1 MTFKRLLQ
9 AILPA
14 VMLLTFQVALAQ
26 TKTVSGRVTDSRD
39 GSPVSGA
46 TVTAKGTTTGTSTNA
61 EGYFSLS
68 VPSSATTLVVSSVG
82 FGTTEMPISDNM
94 VVALTATAG
103 SSLSEVVVTGYG
115 TTRKKDLTGAVTSVK
130 AKDFN
135 QGIFASPDNLI
146 QGKVAGVQVVNNSGA
161 PGGAATIR
169 IRGVGS
175 IRSGN
180 SPLIVVDGVPLS
192 GGTAAPGNGTPLGGS
207 PGENPLNFINP
218 SDIASMDVLKDASAT
233 AIFGSR
239 GANGVIMITTKKGQ
253 SGAPKIEFNT
263 AVGVSSLL
271 RRMDVLNGDEYRS
284 ALKSYGLTSGDFGG
298 NVDALDAIL
307 RTGFQQNYNIA
318 ISGGNDNGKYRVSAG
333 YLDNQGIVKESGFKK
348 ISANLSSSFKF
359 LESKRLGLDI
369 NLLTSQ
375 TVTKQAPIS
384 NDAGFQGSL
393 IGQALQWNPTHPLY
407 KTDGSVW
414 VNNNLGA
421 TTVNPM
427 AMLDAHDDVSNLSTI
442 LASISPS
449 YKILNNL
456 EYRMLYSVNYGAGE
470 RKSEIRNW
478 LNLTGNLGWAQIA
491 NNRSLNQQLTHTLTY
506 SPKLTDNLSLNA
518 VIGYEY
524 LKYDFRGNGMTG
536 NRFVDYPGLKYWDYM
551 GNVPAADRSMYSFA
565 NPISELQSYFAR
577 AVFNWSDRLLLTATF
592 RADGS
597 SKFGANNK
605 YGYFPSLAAAWNIDN
620 ESFMKDNGIF
630 STLKLRASW
639 GKTGNQEFP
648 SGASIPIVGI
658 GQGPNQNRVNF
669 ENPDIKWETNTM
681 TNIGVDFGVLDNR
694 LTGSIDW
701 FNRVTSDPIFQFDVT
716 APGPSVGRYWRN
728 LPATIKNTGLE
739 LALNG
744 ALIREAN
751 MTWNVGVNI
760 AFLDNV
766 LNDLSGAYET
776 GAISGQGLSGATAQR
791 LASGQPL
798 NVWYLRQFEGID
810 KSTGQ
815 SIYKDG
821 GNTLY
826 YSGSPNPR
834 QVYGF
839 TTDFSWNKMFAIL
852 NFNGAAGHLIYNNT
866 LNGVTPIGNLGTRN
880 IASSLIGGSVKEAIS
895 NPIAPSTRYLE
906 KGNYLKLANATVGYR
921 FGNLGKAFSNVTAT
935 LTGQN
940 LLLFS
945 KFSGFDPEV
954 NVDKNVQGIPSF
966 GIEYIPYPPAR
977 TIMLG
982 LNFSF

>member
-1 MTFKRLLQ
+1 MTFKRFFQ
-9 AILPA
+9 AVLPV
-14 VMLLTFQVALAQ
+14 VMLFAFQVTFAQ
-26 TKTVSGRVTDSRD
+26 NKTVTGRITDVRD
-39 GSPVSGA
+39 GSPVAGA
-46 TVTAKGTTTGTSTNA
+46 TVTAKGTNIGTSTA
-61 EGYFSLS
+61 ADGSFSLS

-82 FGTTEMPISDNM
+82 FAGQEIAISDNM
-94 VVALTATAG
+94 TVALAGAAG
-103 SSLSEVVVTGYG
+103 SNLNEVVVTGYG
-115 TTRKKDLTGAVTSVK
+115 TARKKDLTGAVTSVK

-180 SPLIVVDGVPLS
+180 SPLVVVDGVPLS

-218 SDIASMDVLKDASAT
+218 ADIASMDVLKDASAT

-253 SGAPKIEFNT
+253 SGAPRIEFNT
-263 AVGVSSLL
+263 AVGVSNML
-271 RRMDVLNGDEYRS
+271 RSMDVLNGDEYRS
-284 ALKSYGLTSGDFGG
+284 ALKSYGLTSGDFGA
-298 NVDALDAIL
+298 NVNALDAIT
-307 RTGFQQNYNIA
+307 RTGIQQNYNIA

-348 ISANLSSSFKF
+348 YSAGLSSSFRF
-359 LESKRLGLDI
+359 LESKKLGLDI
-369 NLLTSQ
+369 NLLTAQ
-375 TVTKQAPIS
+375 TVTRQAPIS

-393 IGQALQWNPTHPLY
+393 IGNALQWNPTHPLY
-407 KTDGSVW
+407 KPDGSIW

-427 AMLDAHDDVSNLSTI
+427 ALLAAHDDISNLSTI

-449 YKILNNL
+449 FKILNNL
-456 EYRMLYSVNYGAGE
+456 EYRMLYSVNYGSGD

-478 LNLTGNLGWAQIA
+478 LNLTGNLGWAQSI
-491 NNRSLNQQLTHTLTY
+491 NNKSVNQQLTHTLTY
-506 SPKLTDNLSLNA
+506 SPKITNNLSLNA
-518 VIGYEY
+518 VVGYEY
-524 LKYDFRGNGMTG
+524 LKYDFRGNGMVG
-536 NRFVDYPGLKYWDYM
+536 NRFVDYPDLKYWDYM
-551 GNVPAADRSMYSFA
+551 ANVPANDRSIYSFA

-577 AVFNWSDRLLLTATF
+577 ATFNWADRLLLTATM

-605 YGYFPSLAAAWNIDN
+605 YGYFPSLAAAWNISN
-620 ESFMKDNGIF
+620 ESFLRDSRLISN
-630 STLKLRASW
+630 LKLRASW

-648 SGASIPIVGI
+648 SGTSIPVVGI
-658 GQGPNQNRVNF
+658 GQGGNQNRVNYA
-669 ENPDIKWETNTM
+669 NPDIKWETNTM
-681 TNIGVDFGVLDNR
+681 TNIGLDFGFSDNR
-694 LTGSIDW
+694 ITGSIDW
-701 FNRVTSDPIFQFDVT
+701 FNRLTTDPIFQFDVT
-716 APGPSVGRYWRN
+716 APGPSAGRYWKN
-728 LPATIKNTGLE
+728 LPATIRNTGLE
-739 LALNG
+739 LSLNA
-744 ALIREAN
+744 ALIRTAN
-751 MTWNVGVNI
+751 MTWNIGGNI
-760 AFLDNV
+760 AFLDNE
-766 LNDLSGAYET
+766 LNDLAGAYET

-791 LASGQPL
+791 LVSGQPL
-798 NVWYLRQFEGID
+798 NVWYLRNFQGID
-810 KSTGQ
+810 KTTGQ
-815 SIYKDG
+815 SIYQDG

-826 YSGSPNPR
+826 YSGSPNPK

-839 TTDFSWNKMFAIL
+839 YTDFSYNKFFAIM

-880 IASSLIGGSVKEAIS
+880 IASSLIGGAVKESPS

-906 KGNYLKLANATVGYR
+906 KGNYLKLANATIGYR
-921 FGNLGKAFSNVTAT
+921 LGNLGKVFNNVTAT

-940 LLLFS
+940 LLLFTS
-945 KFSGFDPEV
+945 FTGFDPEV

-966 GIEYIPYPPAR
+966 GIEYIPYPTAR
-977 TIMLG
+977 TILFG